1 MRLKRAE
8 IGSLF
13 EIGGFQMNVL
23 IFITSLVFCFAV
35 GSVIWFGVNVVTG
48 GNEWLSMAVALIA
61 GVSWLS
67 FAKLLQA
74 IQLGESH
81 D

>member
-1 MRLKRAE
+1 
-8 IGSLF
+8 
-13 EIGGFQMNVL
+13 MNVL
-23 IFITSLVFCFAV
+23 IFITTLVFCFAV

-81 D
+81 DC

>member
-1 MRLKRAE
+1 
-8 IGSLF
+8 
-13 EIGGFQMNVL
+13 MNTLV
-23 IFITSLVFCFAV
+23 FIAGIVFCFAV
-35 GSVIWFGVNVVTG
+35 GSVIWFGVNIVTG
-48 GNEWLSMAVALIA
+48 GNEWLSAAVALIS